1 MKVGENMNFLKRYLA
16 TLLIILVGLVTF
28 QINRVIA
35 STVEETF
42 IETLYTVTY
51 EEAAEFDKRIEE
63 DYHDFVVKELN
74 QAPNLPLMPVILV
87 SFESQY
93 MTNLIN
99 EQFDS
104 LVEADYLEKLLING
118 DLTRIYVYAY
128 EHQANY
134 SVVDLNMISETLE
147 DDLIKQKWSFT
158 IVEQDTN
165 QNETTTWELEA
176 LFNRSATSNLLTH
189 FELTQD
195 SPFK

>member
-1 MKVGENMNFLKRYLA
+1 MKVGENMNFFKRYLV
-16 TLLIILVGLVTF
+16 TLLIILVGSVTF
-28 QINRVIA
+28 QVNRVIA

-42 IETLYTVTY
+42 IETLYTLTY

-99 EQFDS
+99 EQFES

-118 DLTRIYVYAY
+118 DLTRIYVYAF
-128 EHQANY
+128 EHQTNY
-134 SVVDLNMISETLE
+134 SVIDLNMISETLE

-165 QNETTTWELEA
+165 QNETNTWELEA

>member
-1 MKVGENMNFLKRYLA
+1 MKVGENMNFFKRYLV
-16 TLLIILVGLVTF
+16 TLLIILVGSVTF
-28 QINRVIA
+28 QVNRVIA

-42 IETLYTVTY
+42 IETVYTLTY

-63 DYHDFVVKELN
+63 DYHDFLVKGLN
-74 QAPNLPLMPVILV
+74 QAPNLPLMPVVLV

-99 EQFDS
+99 EQFES

-128 EHQANY
+128 EHQTNY
-134 SVVDLNMISETLE
+134 SVIDLNMNSETLE

-165 QNETTTWELEA
+165 QKPTNTWELEA

>member
-16 TLLIILVGLVTF
+16 TLLIILVGSVTF

-74 QAPNLPLMPVILV
+74 QAPNLPLMPVVLV

-99 EQFDS
+99 EQFES

-165 QNETTTWELEA
+165 QNETNTWELEA
-176 LFNRSATSNLLTH
+176 LFNRSATSNLLTY
-189 FELTQD
+189 FKLTQD

>member
-1 MKVGENMNFLKRYLA
+1 MKVGENMNFFKRYLA
-16 TLLIILVGLVTF
+16 TLLIILVGSVTF
-28 QINRVIA
+28 QINRLIA

-63 DYHDFVVKELN
+63 DYHDFVIKELN

-99 EQFDS
+99 EQFES

-165 QNETTTWELEA
+165 QNETNTWELEA
-176 LFNRSATSNLLTH
+176 LFNRSATSNLLTY
-189 FELTQD
+189 FKLTQD
-195 SPFK
+195 SPFE

>member
-1 MKVGENMNFLKRYLA
+1 MKVGENMNFFKRYLA
-16 TLLIILVGLVTF
+16 TLLIILVGSVTF

-42 IETLYTVTY
+42 IETLYTLTY

-63 DYHDFVVKELN
+63 DYHDFLVKGLN
-74 QAPNLPLMPVILV
+74 QAPNLPLMPVVLV

-99 EQFDS
+99 EQFES

-165 QNETTTWELEA
+165 QKPTNTWELEA